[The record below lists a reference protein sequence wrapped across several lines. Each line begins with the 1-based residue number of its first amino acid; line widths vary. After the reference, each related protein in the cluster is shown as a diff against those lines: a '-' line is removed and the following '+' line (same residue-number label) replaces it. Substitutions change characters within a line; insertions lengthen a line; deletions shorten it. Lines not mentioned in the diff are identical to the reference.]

1 LANVLFDEGFPVA
14 VLVDLV
20 DGIEVWSGPD
30 PLERDPGER
39 AWRRSPE
46 RLRSIEC
53 ERRSPAEEGEE
64 LDWDELE
71 LASRVVLR
79 RPE

>member
-1 LANVLFDEGFPVA
+1 MSNLLYEDGIAAA
-14 VLVDLV
+14 VLVDQV
-20 DGIEVWSGPD
+20 DGIEVWAD
-30 PLERDPGER
+30 PLERDPGEL

-46 RLRSIEC
+46 RLRSIEN
-53 ERRSPAEEGEE
+53 ERRSPAEDGDE